1 MADAAETMVRHF
13 RQILIWPLQLMPLEQ
28 PVGSGAVMG
37 RHWELMKELVAEN
50 SPWQMRPS
58 VFDMDPLAFQERHYR
73 EFVTFLP
80 YVQRFLYGEGAAEAG
95 DGADGYG
102 GSPLHVFRRHDIC
115 TVRMHYKDGTRQDF
129 KVAHI
134 DLYFFY
140 DIDIVILA
148 FEILA
153 DNVPL
158 QRAQDTLFRFGRAF
172 PAQWDED
179 KTAASC
185 LQQVKWLDVKGGVIA
200 ASDYDHKSKFLSHVG
215 EFRAAPMANHWDA
228 LLRPLVLHHSTE
240 LGELRYRQIEYH
252 RMPLMAYLAFD
263 DPFDLRDEDFYRLG
277 MVIRPSQGGDLPY
290 TPKVFQEF
298 EASCCYDRFWVPERR
313 HDASSTRMMC
323 DGHAFVLVGKYGHGF
338 FSDPYTGA
346 LGQFRHQYFL
356 LMMIAHFHK
365 AALLIFSDRLA
376 VALSRLQIGD
386 VSSAR
391 RFKRG
396 IRVLQEVFLRFTQ
409 RYWFCEISNQVVAD
423 QIFHMARRH
432 LGTDTLFA
440 EVRESIHSMS
450 QYLEN
455 DDLRRQADTVVRLT
469 VVTILG
475 LVGTTVTGFLG
486 MNLFD
491 LSHDAT
497 WLRLLYFFA
506 TFIPISALTMYSL
519 MKSRML
525 SEFLDF
531 MSDDRMGLSDK
542 FKTIK
547 ASWRKKR
554 QARNKL

>member
-1 MADAAETMVRHF
+1 MSEADEIMVRHF
-13 RQILIWPLQLMPLEQ
+13 RQTLIWPLQMMPLAQ
-28 PVGSGAVMG
+28 PLGGANVMG
-37 RHWELMKELVAEN
+37 RHWELMNQRVDAD
-50 SPWQMRPS
+50 SPWQLRPS
-58 VFDMDPLAFQERHYR
+58 VFDMDPQAFQERHYR

-80 YVQRFLYGEGAAEAG
+80 YVQRFLYGEGAAEAANT
-95 DGADGYG
+95 DSYG

-115 TVRMHYKDGTRQDF
+115 SVRMHYKDGTRQDF
-129 KVAHI
+129 KVAHV

-140 DIDIVILA
+140 DIDVVILA
-148 FEILA
+148 LEILA

-158 QRAQDTLFRFGRAF
+158 SRVQDTLFRFGRAF

-179 KTAASC
+179 RTAASC
-185 LQQVKWLDVKGGVIA
+185 LQAVKWLDAKGGVIA
-200 ASDYDHKSKFLSHVG
+200 ASDYDDKSKFLSHVG
-215 EFRAAPMANHWDA
+215 EFRAAPMAQHWDA
-228 LLRPLVLHHSTE
+228 LLRPLVLHHSE
-240 LGELRYRQIEYH
+240 EEGELRYRQIEYH

-263 DPFDLRDEDFYRLG
+263 DPFDLTDEDFYRLG
-277 MVIRPSQGGDLPY
+277 LVTRPAKGGDLPY

-298 EASCCYDRFWVPERR
+298 EVNCCYDRFWVPERR
-313 HDASSTRMMC
+313 HDSSSTRMMC
-323 DGHAFVLVGKYGHGF
+323 DGHAFVLVGKQGHGF

-356 LMMIAHFHK
+356 LMTIAHFHK

-376 VALSRLQIGD
+376 VALSRLQVGD
-386 VSSAR
+386 VKSAR
-391 RFKRG
+391 RFKRD
-396 IRVLQEVFLRFTQ
+396 IRVLQEAFLRFTQ
-409 RYWFCEISNQVVAD
+409 RYWFSEVSNQVVAD
-423 QIFHMARRH
+423 QLFHMARRH
-432 LGTDTLFA
+432 LGTEALFA

-491 LSHDAT
+491 LAHEAV
-497 WLRLLYFFA
+497 WLRMGYFFA
-506 TFIPISALTMYSL
+506 TFIPIAALTFYSL

-531 MSDDRMGLSDK
+531 MSDDRTSFQDK
-542 FKTIK
+542 LKIIHRQ
-547 ASWRKKR
+547 WRKKK
-554 QARNKL
+554 QARNEL

>member
-1 MADAAETMVRHF
+1 MADAAETIVRHF
-13 RQILIWPLQLMPLEQ
+13 RQILIWPLQLMPLAQ

-37 RHWELMKELVAEN
+37 RHWELMNQLLDED

-58 VFDMDPLAFQERHYR
+58 VFDMDPQAFQERHYR

-95 DGADGYG
+95 STASYG

-158 QRAQDTLFRFGRAF
+158 SRVQDTLFRFGRAF

-200 ASDYDHKSKFLSHVG
+200 ASDYNDKSKFLSHVG
-215 EFRAAPMANHWDA
+215 EFRAAPMAQHWDA
-228 LLRPLVLHHSTE
+228 LLRPLVLHHSNE
-240 LGELRYRQIEYH
+240 IGELRYRQIEYH

-263 DPFDLRDEDFYRLG
+263 DPFDLSDEDFYRLG
-277 MVIRPSQGGDLPY
+277 MVTRPSQGGDLPY
-290 TPKVFQEF
+290 TAKVFQDF
-298 EASCCYDRFWVPERR
+298 EANCCYDRFWVPERR
-313 HDASSTRMMC
+313 HDSSSTRMMC
-323 DGHAFVLVGKYGHGF
+323 DGHAFVLVGKHTHGF
-338 FSDPYTGA
+338 FSDPFTGA

-365 AALLIFSDRLA
+365 AALLMFSDRLA
-376 VALSRLQIGD
+376 VALSRLQVGD
-386 VSSAR
+386 AGSAR
-391 RFKRG
+391 RFKRD
-396 IRVLQEVFLRFTQ
+396 IHILQEVFLRFTQ
-409 RYWFCEISNQVVAD
+409 RYWFSEISNQVVAD
-423 QIFHMARRH
+423 QMFHIARRH
-432 LGTDTLFA
+432 LGTEALFT

-455 DDLRRQADTVVRLT
+455 DDLHRQADTVVRLT

-491 LSHDAT
+491 LAAEPS
-497 WLRLLYFFA
+497 WRRIGYFFV
-506 TFIPISALTMYSL
+506 TFIPIAVLTFYSL

-531 MSDDRMGLSDK
+531 MSDDRMRFPDK
-542 FKTIK
+542 IK
-547 ASWRKKR
+547 IIHGQWCKKR
-554 QARNKL
+554 QARNNL

>member
-1 MADAAETMVRHF
+1 MADATETIVRHF
-13 RQILIWPLQLMPLEQ
+13 RQILIWPLQLMPLPQ
-28 PVGSGAVMG
+28 PAGAEAVMG
-37 RHWELMKELVAEN
+37 RHWELMKELVTED
-50 SPWQMRPS
+50 SPWQLRPS
-58 VFDMDPLAFQERHYR
+58 VFDMDPMAFQERHYR

-95 DGADGYG
+95 ETDSYG
-102 GSPLHVFRRHDIC
+102 GSPLHEFRRHDIC
-115 TVRMHYKDGTRQDF
+115 TVRMHYKDGSRQDF

-158 QRAQDTLFRFGRAF
+158 SRVQDTLFRFGRAF

-185 LQQVKWLDVKGGVIA
+185 LQQVKWLDAQGGVIA
-200 ASDYDHKSKFLSHVG
+200 ASDYDDKSKFLSHVG
-215 EFRAAPMANHWDA
+215 EFRAAPMAHHWDA

-263 DPFDLRDEDFYRLG
+263 DPFDLSDEDFYRLG
-277 MVIRPSQGGDLPY
+277 MVTRPSQGGDLPY
-290 TPKVFQEF
+290 TAKVFQEF
-298 EASCCYDRFWVPERR
+298 EANCCYDRFWVPERR
-313 HDASSTRMMC
+313 HDSSSTRMMC
-323 DGHAFVLVGKYGHGF
+323 DGHAFVLIGKHGHRF

-376 VALSRLQIGD
+376 VALSRLKIGD
-386 VSSAR
+386 ASSAR
-391 RFKRG
+391 RFKLG

-409 RYWFCEISNQVVAD
+409 RYWFSEISNQVVAD
-423 QIFHMARRH
+423 QMFHMARRH
-432 LGTDTLFA
+432 LGTEALFA

-491 LSHDAT
+491 LSHDAS
-497 WLRLLYFFA
+497 WLRLWYFFA
-506 TFIPISALTMYSL
+506 TFIPISGLTFYSL
-519 MKSRML
+519 LKSRML

-531 MSDDRMGLSDK
+531 MSDDRMSFMDK
-542 FKTIK
+542 LKIIK
-547 ASWRKKR
+547 LEWRKKR
-554 QARNKL
+554 QARDKL

>member
-1 MADAAETMVRHF
+1 MADAAETIVRHF
-13 RQILIWPLQLMPLEQ
+13 RQILIWPLQLMPLPQ
-28 PVGSGAVMG
+28 PAGAGAVMG
-37 RHWELMKELVAEN
+37 RHWELMKELVAED

-58 VFDMDPLAFQERHYR
+58 VFDMDPMAFQERHYR

-80 YVQRFLYGEGAAEAG
+80 YVQRFLYGEGAAESG
-95 DGADGYG
+95 GTDGYG
-102 GSPLHVFRRHDIC
+102 GSPLHTFRRHDISA
-115 TVRMHYKDGTRQDF
+115 VRMHYKDGSRQDF

-158 QRAQDTLFRFGRAF
+158 SRVQDTLFRFGRAF
-172 PAQWDED
+172 PSQWDED
-179 KTAASC
+179 ETAASC
-185 LQQVKWLDVKGGVIA
+185 LQQVKWLDAKGGVIA
-200 ASDYDHKSKFLSHVG
+200 ASDYDDKSKFLSHVG
-215 EFRAAPMANHWDA
+215 EFRAAPMAQHWDA

-263 DPFDLRDEDFYRLG
+263 DPFDLSDEDFYRLG
-277 MVIRPSQGGDLPY
+277 MVTRPSQGGDLPY
-290 TPKVFQEF
+290 TAKVFQDF
-298 EASCCYDRFWVPERR
+298 ETNCCYDRFWVPERR
-313 HDASSTRMMC
+313 HDSSSTRMMC
-323 DGHAFVLVGKYGHGF
+323 DGHAFVLVGKHGHTF
-338 FSDPYTGA
+338 FSDPFTGA

-356 LMMIAHFHK
+356 LMLIAHFHK

-376 VALSRLQIGD
+376 VAMSRLQIGD

-409 RYWFCEISNQVVAD
+409 RYWFSEISNQVVAD
-423 QIFHMARRH
+423 QMFHIARRH
-432 LGTDTLFA
+432 LGTEALFA

-491 LSHDAT
+491 LSAAPL
-497 WLRLLYFFA
+497 WLRLVYFFA

-542 FKTIK
+542 FNIIK
-547 ASWRKKR
+547 VSWRKKR